1 MPFCTACGKQNPDDA
16 RFCAQCGT
24 RLVSA
29 DEPGTTST
37 GGGRAAGDST
47 ATITFGV
54 PSAESSDRQLSPVDA
69 AAVDALPE
77 GHALLVVQRGPS
89 AGSRFLLDADLV
101 GAGRHPDSEIFLDDV
116 TVSRRHAEFRR
127 NGNEFTVSDVGSLNG
142 TYVNRD
148 RIDSVRL
155 TDGDEVQIGKYRLV
169 FFSGAAGS

>member
-24 RLVSA
+24 KLLVGE
-29 DEPGTTST
+29 DT
-37 GGGRAAGDST
+37 GSSPVEST

-54 PSAESSDRQLSPVDA
+54 PDQRESSDRQLSPVDA

-89 AGSRFLLDADLV
+89 AGSRFLLDTDVV

-127 NGNEFTVSDVGSLNG
+127 TGAGYTVGDVGSLNG

-148 RIDSVRL
+148 RIDSVEL
-155 TDGDEVQIGKYRLV
+155 NDGDEVQIGKYRLV
-169 FFSGAAGS
+169 FFSSHPNS